1 MKNEEFEKFFSKLE
15 RYFPKFKE
23 WIQQPGRDWK
33 ALVQTYY
40 DGMRDENVTLN
51 EATAVLD
58 GWHTGRI
65 EGAPVGFENQRFL
78 ANLLNAVRQK
88 RAERVYSESRNNLN
102 REIFGDCD
110 DLPIRSKVPNRGPL
124 VGRMVKEFERLLAV
138 NLSKGESRA

>member
-1 MKNEEFEKFFSKLE
+1 MRNEEFQTFLSKLE

-23 WIQQPGRDWK
+23 WLQEPGRDWK
-33 ALVQTYY
+33 AMRATYLE
-40 DGMRDENVTLN
+40 GLEHENVTIN
-51 EATAVLD
+51 EATEVLD

-88 RAERVYSESRNNLN
+88 RAERVYLESRNNLN
-102 REIFGDCD
+102 REILGDCD

-124 VGRMVKEFERLLAV
+124 VGRMVEEFERMRSMK
-138 NLSKGESRA
+138 LSKGLATV